1 MFRDIERLR
10 VSIMTCAEQTNRKLD
25 NIVDAINR
33 LTWAVKDMNN
43 SPHTVLDVG
52 KVSKTIVQGMEEQLK
67 ETINN

>member
-10 VSIMTCAEQTNRKLD
+10 VSIMTCTEQTNKRLD

-43 SPHTVLDVG
+43 SPHIVLDTG

-67 ETINN
+67 ETIND

>member
-25 NIVDAINR
+25 NIVDTINR

-43 SPHTVLDVG
+43 SPCTVLDAG
-52 KVSKTIVQGMEEQLK
+52 NVSKTIVQGVEEQLK